1 MTIHIDDRDWL
12 QALVEEELAAYD
24 PAAARAHL
32 PPEAVA
38 TVAVP
43 GDLAHAAR
51 ILVARSLRRP
61 PEPGARPLAV
71 FLDEVRRL
79 AGIVLDLALL
89 HGAPFVPGR
98 RRAELAAFLAAAVG
112 RDDLALAVHPEDP
125 ADPAATLR
133 ALRAAGRML
142 RIRFYPPAE
151 PAHGLP
157 LRPGAL
163 SILRRRVGRAAN
175 SFHREGKL
183 PPEALMRHAAHAL
196 RESALLAETLAGLL
210 RAAAAPSARTVRLRV
225 RQVSHL
231 GLPRAEARAAR
242 RGVTSPRQGDVLAAT
257 APAQMRPFLLEQL
270 RLAQLRRRLTGEG
283 ASAYVDAFTR
293 GSGLDAAVVR
303 VVLVE
308 AGAQFEGAE
317 DAPILT
323 EGEGRQWQV
332 VAEEWEAATDQVV
345 EKVSTVVAENLEALV
360 TEIRETGELGQL
372 VAKAAAG
379 HVLDDEER
387 RKVKVQLADLAKAV
401 PALALFAA
409 PGGAILLPLLAK
421 LLPFSILPSA
431 WDRNGG
437 KGAAE
442 RSGSGSQPGSAP
454 GPDPGS
460 GSGGS
465 SASG

>member
-12 QALVEEELAAYD
+12 EVLVAEELSAYD

-38 TVAVP
+38 AAAAS
-43 GDLAHAAR
+43 GDLAHAVR

-61 PEPGARPLAV
+61 PERGAKPLAI

-79 AGIVLDLALL
+79 AGIALDLALL
-89 HGAPFVPGR
+89 HGGPFDRDR
-98 RRAELAAFLAAAVG
+98 RRAELTAFLAASVG
-112 RDDLALAVHPEDP
+112 RDNLALAVHPEDP
-125 ADPAATLR
+125 RADPAAAVR
-133 ALRAAGRML
+133 ALRAAGRIL
-142 RIRFYPPAE
+142 RTRFYPPAE

-175 SFHREGKL
+175 SFIREGRL
-183 PPEALMRHAAHAL
+183 PPEALMRHAAHASH
-196 RESALLAETLAGLL
+196 ESALLAQALAGLL
-210 RAAAAPSARTVRLRV
+210 RAAAAPPARTVRLRV

-231 GLPRAEARAAR
+231 GLPRGEARAAR
-242 RGVTSPRQGDVLAAT
+242 RGVASPRPGDALAAA

-270 RLAQLRRRLTGEG
+270 ALALLRRRLTGEG
-283 ASAYVDAFTR
+283 AAAYVDAFTR
-293 GSGLDAAVVR
+293 GSGLDPAIVLAVQLEAA
-303 VVLVE
+303 
-308 AGAQFEGAE
+308 AQFEGAE
-317 DAPILT
+317 HAPVLAD
-323 EGEGRQWQV
+323 GEGRDWQT

-345 EKVSTVVAENLEALV
+345 EKVSSVVAENLEALV

-431 WDRNGG
+431 WDREGKEPGSGG
-437 KGAAE
+437 GSGPAPV
-442 RSGSGSQPGSAP
+442 SGSV
-454 GPDPGS
+454 PGS
-460 GSGGS
+460 GSGS
-465 SASG
+465 